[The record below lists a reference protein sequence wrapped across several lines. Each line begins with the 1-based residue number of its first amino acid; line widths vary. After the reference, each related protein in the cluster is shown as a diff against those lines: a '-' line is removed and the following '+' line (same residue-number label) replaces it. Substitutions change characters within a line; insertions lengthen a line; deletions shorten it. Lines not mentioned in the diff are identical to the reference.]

1 MTNSQRLQILLVD
14 DDPIFAI
21 GLQTA
26 LREQGYTD
34 ILISNQV
41 TTAESALSVIANNLP
56 DLVVLELNLRLADPA
71 QISGIQFC
79 QEIHRQYPNLPIFL
93 LTSQTNPELLLTAY
107 NLGVKGY
114 CVKGTPLTTVV
125 RGLREVASGGNYWQ
139 SAQNI
144 QTITP
149 KRKSQKWLQVQRRVG
164 LEQIDHS
171 LKKVNHSLN
180 NSHLPLL
187 DWLFWRGRRREL
199 LLARW
204 LVNQLLPVEYVVIDN
219 PGASASN
226 IVSDSTSA
234 IVPNPQGSLIPS
246 QQTQIN
252 KNNIYEKTLA
262 QIQSG
267 VDNLT
272 KSPLEIDILRTKPK
286 KELLY
291 LVYTQVIRTVDKLK
305 FTNTE
310 EEELLNNINLII
322 KDLWQVCSFEFITR
336 YYTNVLT
343 EKVQLLDI
351 LLKEAQF
358 IREDLLDKIPF
369 KLEVFQYLISEET
382 EPEKVQARLDILW
395 HNLIIE
401 IANGVMLT
409 VLNNFLD
416 EEIIQPDIYQ
426 DKIISSRDIAKFRNR
441 LSWKYRREKYLED
454 PQNIFEDQYKVY
466 YFDKGGILKTYIKAC
481 RKNELKQL
489 KGFRWW
495 ITILIEARDAIAP
508 GIKALIDWLGKIV
521 VYILTEV
528 IGKGIGLIGK
538 GFVQGIGNAV
548 QETRYRNRNSNRL
561 K

>member
-41 TTAESALSVIANNLP
+41 TTAESALSLIANNLP

-79 QEIHRQYPNLPIFL
+79 QEVHRQYPNLPIFL

-164 LEQIDHS
+164 LEQIDNS
-171 LKKVNHSLN
+171 LKKVNHSLS
-180 NSHLPLL
+180 NSNLPVL

-219 PGASASN
+219 QVVSASN

-234 IVPNPQGSLIPS
+234 IVPNPQASLIPS

-291 LVYTQVIRTVDKLK
+291 LVYNQVIRTVDKLK
-305 FTNTE
+305 FTNTD

-322 KDLWQVCSFEFITR
+322 KDLWQVSSFDFITKH
-336 YYTNVLT
+336 YANILT

-351 LLKEAQF
+351 LLKEAEF

-369 KLEVFQYLISEET
+369 KLEVFQYLISEEI

-409 VLNNFLD
+409 ILNNFLD

-426 DKIISSRDIAKFRNR
+426 HKIISSRDIAKFRNR

-495 ITILIEARDAIAP
+495 VTIAVEARDAIAP
-508 GIKALIDWLGKIV
+508 GIVALIDWLGRIV
-521 VYILTEV
+521 VYLLTEV
-528 IGKGIGLIGK
+528 IGKAIGLIGK